1 MFHARRHI
9 RGRLSGG
16 AVAIAMALAEALAQ
30 VLAAGHQIGA
40 VQPEAGPIFEH
51 AQAFTGTIEV
61 RVEQPLNAS
70 LLGCRRA

>member
-1 MFHARRHI
+1 
-9 RGRLSGG
+9 
-16 AVAIAMALAEALAQ
+16 MALAEALAQ